1 MEQESVIPT
10 NKTSLDRDILFA
22 KNYVKDARN
31 KSILQPIKGL
41 DYFFEQAI
49 NAARK
54 EAIDEVFEN
63 LPKFIETY
71 IHLPTDMIR
80 MQPNPEAIDNLK
92 NSMK

>member
-1 MEQESVIPT
+1 MRTAEE
-10 NKTSLDRDILFA
+10 
-22 KNYVKDARN
+22 YVKDARN

-54 EAIDEVFEN
+54 EAIDEVVSN
-63 LPKFIETY
+63 LDKYFTVEMCPTYVEGGEYPELSANSQAIE
-71 IHLPTDMIR
+71 
-80 MQPNPEAIDNLK
+80 NLK